1 MLLNNFNCG
10 FCNASGI
17 ATLMNGST
25 ASYTNT
31 ELLKL
36 SSLSE
41 NCHYCGGGNLAYHVM
56 IGGGD
61 TPVTKDDYD
70 MADTSII
77 ASDKMKSMKQIA
89 SYTLLSGASI
99 TTQWINN
106 SSEPITIKELG
117 LAYKYGNAAYEKN
130 ANILVSR
137 KVLTTPLTVQPGE
150 TYAFTYNIKV

>member
-10 FCNASGI
+10 FCNANGI
-17 ATLMNGST
+17 AKLMNGST
-25 ASYTNT
+25 ASYTNIDLRT
-31 ELLKL
+31 L
-36 SSLSE
+36 SASNE
-41 NCHYCGGGNLAYHVM
+41 NCHYCGGSNSAYHVM

-77 ASDKMKSMKQIA
+77 ASDKMKSMRQTA
-89 SYTLLSGASI
+89 SYTLLSGTSI

-117 LAYKYGNAAYEKN
+117 LAFKFGTATYDKAV
-130 ANILVSR
+130 NILVSR